1 MPMEVSQPD
10 QLKRFVYFLAVPLRG
25 GTVTDVCT
33 IYYVGIFPMQSVLF
47 RYVHPARRVNSPLS
61 GRKGHVYTDSKILH
75 SSLYGTGING
85 HLITAKL
92 FFFLTNYLPNQVG
105 SKGY

>member
-25 GTVTDVCT
+25 GTVTDICT

-61 GRKGHVYTDSKILH
+61 GHKGHVYNDCRLDQHK
-75 SSLYGTGING
+75 Y
-85 HLITAKL
+85 
-92 FFFLTNYLPNQVG
+92 
-105 SKGY
+105 